1 MKIKLEHINKSSK
14 TISET
19 KLELHTHLFNVK
31 GSFKLVFKM
40 NFLMEVLTYF
50 VVV

>member
-1 MKIKLEHINKSSK
+1 MKIKLEYINKSSK

-19 KLELHTHLFNVK
+19 KLVLHTHLFNVK
-31 GSFKLVFKM
+31 ESVKLVLKM
-40 NFLMEVLTYF
+40 IFLIEILTYF

>member
-1 MKIKLEHINKSSK
+1 MKIKLEHINKSFK

-31 GSFKLVFKM
+31 GPLKLVLKM
-40 NFLMEVLTYF
+40 NFLIEILTYF